1 MAQRAILCFLCQSV
15 KSVDSL
21 PGLSSYRKT
30 QIFSLRS
37 LPSLRLR
44 VTSAADSPRAEQLQN
59 PRRVSAASG
68 RPRGQRM
75 GRALATRPRARYN
88 LSRPQGPVVRI
99 LLRDEV
105 HYAGL
110 HLPLRRLWFYF

>member
-21 PGLSSYRKT
+21 PGLSSYRKR

-44 VTSAADSPRAEQLQN
+44 VTSAADSPRAEQLLLRFVTAQ
-59 PRRVSAASG
+59 SAAF
-68 RPRGQRM
+68 
-75 GRALATRPRARYN
+75 LAEA
-88 LSRPQGPVVRI
+88 
-99 LLRDEV
+99 E
-105 HYAGL
+105 
-110 HLPLRRLWFYF
+110 